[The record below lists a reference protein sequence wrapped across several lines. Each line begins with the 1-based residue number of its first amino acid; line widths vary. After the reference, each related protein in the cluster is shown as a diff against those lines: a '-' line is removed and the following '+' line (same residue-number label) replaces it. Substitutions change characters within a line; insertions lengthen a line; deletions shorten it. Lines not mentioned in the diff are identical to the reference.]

1 MDVGVKLKLARPGMQ
16 DNGDTELDAQAFGV
30 FAKLEQR
37 VGRGPEQQG
46 KDVLAVEVSDRPQ
59 LGRQCRDAME
69 VAHGEDA
76 LLSLGD
82 PLGLRQRLTRGA
94 VSISTGVELIHLM
107 ATVQADAPMPAEK
120 RSTAGLDC
128 THDLGLGVGH
138 VVLLSVRRS
147 KSAENVTDL

>member
-1 MDVGVKLKLARPGMQ
+1 MDVGVELKLARPGMQ
-16 DNGDTELDAQAFGV
+16 DNGDTELGAQTFGV

-46 KDVLAVEVSDRPQ
+46 KDVLAVDVSDRPQ

-94 VSISTGVELIHLM
+94 MAIATGVELVHLM
-107 ATVQADAPMPAEK
+107 ATIHAHPSMPAKK
-120 RSTAGLDC
+120 RSAAGLDC

-147 KSAENVTDL
+147 KSAENLADL

>member
-16 DNGDTELDAQAFGV
+16 DNGDTELDAQTFGV

-46 KDVLAVEVSDRPQ
+46 KDMLAVDVSDRPQ

-69 VAHGEDA
+69 VAHREDA
-76 LLSLGD
+76 LLSLCD
-82 PLGLRQRLTRGA
+82 PLGLRQRLTGGA
-94 VSISTGVELIHLM
+94 VSISAGVELIHLM
-107 ATVQADAPMPAEK
+107 ATVQTHAPMPAEK
-120 RSTAGLDC
+120 RSTAGLDGM
-128 THDLGLGVGH
+128 HDLGLGVGH

-147 KSAENVTDL
+147 KSAEDVADL